1 VIGAADVSRLLSLR
15 APDHGIIS
23 VYLTVPLDPGQR
35 RAMTAHLDDA
45 VAAASQRD
53 GGAGAWARARRA
65 EVPAI
70 RRLLGSRGPE
80 WPGHSVAIFACS
92 ALGLLETVPLRG
104 QVAERAVLGSRPYV
118 RPLLA
123 EVQRCASYLVAV
135 VDRRHGWLFR
145 VSGDGIEPGEQV
157 ESPTVA
163 SRRFGGWHGFQS
175 YRNDQR
181 SRTLARQHYAAV
193 AAALTA
199 ATGGAAATGTAP
211 AGGGPAGGGA
221 AGGGVAGGGA
231 AGGGCEP
238 IVLGGNEAVTRE
250 VLAALP
256 AVLRNRVAG
265 SFAADPH
272 AMTPARVR
280 VLADDVVGRWEDSR
294 ERRLAAT
301 LAEQPPGPMTA
312 IGLDACVH
320 AVNQH
325 AVQLLMVPGDT
336 MQPGVSC
343 GDCGTLAVAGATCPA
358 CGAATEPVEDVIEE
372 LAVKVTQDGGSV
384 QAVRGA
390 TALRQIA
397 ARRRFPALA

>member
-1 VIGAADVSRLLSLR
+1 VIAAADVSRLLSLR

-45 VAAASQRD
+45 VAAACQRD
-53 GGAGAWARARRA
+53 GDAGAWARARRA

-135 VDRRHGWLFR
+135 ADRRHAWLFR
-145 VSGDGIEPGEQV
+145 VSGDGIEAGEQV

-181 SRTLARQHYAAV
+181 SRTLARQHYATV
-193 AAALTA
+193 AAAL
-199 ATGGAAATGTAP
+199 GAASAPPADGAP
-211 AGGGPAGGGA
+211 AD
-221 AGGGVAGGGA
+221 GGA

-256 AVLRNRVAG
+256 AALRNRVAG
-265 SFAADPH
+265 SFVADPR

-280 VLADDVVGRWEDSR
+280 LLADQVVGRWEDSR
-294 ERRLAAT
+294 QGRLAAT
-301 LAEQPPGPMTA
+301 LAEQAPGPMTA

-343 GDCGTLAVAGATCPA
+343 RDCGTLGVAEPACPA
-358 CGAATEPVEDVIEE
+358 CGAATEPVGDVIEE

-390 TALRQIA
+390 TVLRQIA

>member
-1 VIGAADVSRLLSLR
+1 MIGAADVSRLLSLR
-15 APDHGIIS
+15 GPDHGIIS

-35 RAMTAHLDDA
+35 RAMTARLDDA

-53 GGAGAWARARRA
+53 GGAEAWARARRA

-70 RRLLGSRGPE
+70 RRLLNSPGPE

-135 VDRRHGWLFR
+135 VDRRHAWLFR
-145 VSGDGIEPGEQV
+145 VSGDGIEAGEQV

-199 ATGGAAATGTAP
+199 ATGGAAATG
-211 AGGGPAGGGA
+211 
-221 AGGGVAGGGA
+221 
-231 AGGGCEP
+231 GCEP

-256 AVLRNRVAG
+256 TALRNRVAG
-265 SFAADPH
+265 SFVADPH

-280 VLADDVVGRWEDSR
+280 LLADEVVERWEDSKD
-294 ERRLAAT
+294 RRLAAT
-301 LAEQPPGPMTA
+301 LAEQAPGPMTA

-325 AVQLLMVPGDT
+325 AVQLLMVPGDA

-343 GDCGTLAVAGATCPA
+343 GDCGTLGVAEAACPA
-358 CGAATEPVEDVIEE
+358 CGAATKPVGDVIEE

-397 ARRRFPALA
+397 ARRRFPALV